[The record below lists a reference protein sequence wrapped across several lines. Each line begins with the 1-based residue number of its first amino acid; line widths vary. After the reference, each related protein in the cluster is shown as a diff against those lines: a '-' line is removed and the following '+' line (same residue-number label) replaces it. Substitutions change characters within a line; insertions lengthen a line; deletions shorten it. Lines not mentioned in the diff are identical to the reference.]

1 MTKDVNAALAALKD
15 SKFRSRFKLTD
26 KDRQYIHDKGLRTIH
41 SHATDF
47 RYTKQE
53 LRNNPL

>member
-1 MTKDVNAALAALKD
+1 MADQVARALAAFKN
-15 SKFRSRFKLTD
+15 SKLRPRFKLTD